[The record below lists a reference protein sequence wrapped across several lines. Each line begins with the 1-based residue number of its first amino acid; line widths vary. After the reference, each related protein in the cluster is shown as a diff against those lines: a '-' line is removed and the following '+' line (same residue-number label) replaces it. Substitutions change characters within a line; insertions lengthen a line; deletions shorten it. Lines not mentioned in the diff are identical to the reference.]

1 MQPARTR
8 TKREMSSGA
17 CRQGIKADLEMPS
30 SRHGRS
36 IHSEN
41 WMRVRNCRALRF
53 SLQRR
58 RERQRP
64 IAEAPHVR
72 FTRTTQIFLFPLFY
86 FFCGEDLKWANQW
99 EFWANIWQTFVF
111 FNLYS
116 FFNLIS

>member
-8 TKREMSSGA
+8 TKREMRGGA

-30 SRHGRS
+30 SRRGRS

-53 SLQRR
+53 REDG
-58 RERQRP
+58 ERQRS

-72 FTRTTQIFLFPLFY
+72 FTRTTQIFLFPL
-86 FFCGEDLKWANQW
+86 L
-99 EFWANIWQTFVF
+99 FV
-111 FNLYS
+111 LVKT
-116 FFNLIS
+116 